1 MILFAGAHSTN
12 PLESLPTRLS
22 LSSRT
27 SDFAMNQPAR
37 ANHPISQ
44 SFNVMG
50 PNPLS
55 YPSDH
60 NPDANSENS
69 QREAQVQTDT
79 GAAHSSSI
87 AYEAQPSTSSGASS
101 SRVTRTYQPFE
112 TLLAAVRN
120 ETGKNMFY

>member
-1 MILFAGAHSTN
+1 
-12 PLESLPTRLS
+12 
-22 LSSRT
+22 
-27 SDFAMNQPAR
+27 MNQPAR

-60 NPDANSENS
+60 GDGNNEASQS
-69 QREAQVQTDT
+69 QREVQVQTNT
-79 GAAHSSSI
+79 GAHSSK
-87 AYEAQPSTSSGASS
+87 YEAQPSTSSGVST
-101 SRVTRTYQPFE
+101 SRTRTYQPFE

-120 ETGKNMFY
+120 ETGKQLLFLLVTDLFNTLRKLSVVCLIF

>member
-1 MILFAGAHSTN
+1 MFSGANSGN

-37 ANHPISQ
+37 ANHPISP

-50 PNPLS
+50 PNPLA

-60 NPDANSENS
+60 NPDSAGEQSPKEV
-69 QREAQVQTDT
+69 QVQTDT
-79 GAAHSSSI
+79 GPK
-87 AYEAQPSTSSGASS
+87 YEPQPSTSSGGNCSS
-101 SRVTRTYQPFE
+101 VDAPKGRGYQSFE
-112 TLLAAVRN
+112 SLLAAVKN
-120 ETGKNMFY
+120 ETGI